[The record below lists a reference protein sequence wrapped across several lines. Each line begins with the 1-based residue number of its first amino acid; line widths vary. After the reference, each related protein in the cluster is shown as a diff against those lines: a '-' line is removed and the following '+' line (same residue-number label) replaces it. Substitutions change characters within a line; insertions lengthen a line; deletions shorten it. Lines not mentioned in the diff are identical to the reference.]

1 MWTALVR
8 KEAREALAVVAAGA
22 ALYLFLVAEAMNL
35 HIVPDLVRNQVGLSF
50 WGRKPIPFLGGAFT
64 LLFTVVSGMLAFVL
78 GLWQTVGETRRD
90 TYALLLHLP
99 MPRGRIIAAKLATGL
114 ALYLILAA
122 LPILA
127 LAWWAATPGTH
138 ASPFDWSMTEAAWRW
153 WLAMATIYLAAFLSG
168 LRPARWFGTR
178 LLPVLAA
185 ASLIV
190 LVDAARLPGLLYGAA
205 LVLFD
210 AVLVVEI
217 LFVAQT
223 RDYS

>member
-8 KEAREALAVVAAGA
+8 KEAREALAVVAGGM

-35 HIVPDLVRNQVGLSF
+35 YIVPDLVRNQVGLNF

-64 LLFTVVSGMLAFVL
+64 LLFTLVSGVLAFVL
-78 GLWQTVGETRRD
+78 GLWQTVGESRRD

-99 MPRGRIIAAKLATGL
+99 LPRGQIIGAKLATGL
-114 ALYLILAA
+114 ALYLTLAA

-138 ASPFDWSMTEAAWRW
+138 ASPFEWSMTDVAWRW
-153 WLAMATIYLAAFLSG
+153 WFAMATIYLGAFLSG
-168 LRPARWFGTR
+168 LRPAHWFGTR
-178 LLPVLAA
+178 LLPVFAA
-185 ASLIV
+185 AALIV
-190 LVDAARLPGLLYGAA
+190 LVDAARLPTGLYLAA
-205 LVLFD
+205 LLLFD